1 MKRRYQMVV
10 SEKRIEDLKGL
21 KFNVPSYQ
29 RGYRWTEHEVT
40 TLLEDLYTHSKQNKD
55 YKYCLQP
62 LIVKKVSDNTYDVVD
77 GQQRLTTI
85 FIFLKFM
92 SAEFSSGRRRSNQY
106 DYFEL
111 VYETREQSAKY
122 LKELNFDT
130 YQQIEDYDIDAHH
143 ISKAFAAIDK
153 WVEREDINS
162 DNALHD
168 IYQVLTEAVFFIW
181 YEIDET
187 EDPIKLFTKV
197 NLGKI
202 PLTNAELIKALLLD
216 KTNYDSENDSERIHR
231 GIDWDKIEHKLQE
244 ESFWKFLTNSEK
256 YVTRIDLLFNLLEHG
271 TLEIPQN
278 DIYSTFYSIYAKYQN
293 AENKPTFISNYWNEI
308 DLLFDELTNWYRD
321 LNRYHLIGYLL
332 SVDAKKIEEVF
343 EATRGMKKSEAFSKL
358 KDLAYKTLA
367 GDIASIEEL
376 SYGTKNKTIKSTLL
390 LFNLVTLINKSEKQY
405 RFPFDI
411 YKKEKWDI
419 EHIHATA
426 DETAEADD
434 SLANLTLLDA
444 NTNRSYGN
452 SPFDQKRR
460 IIIEVDAEGKFVPVC
475 TRNVFLKVYSNEVD
489 GLDDWTDKD
498 KESYIQAIKQE
509 FNQFFGDYEE

>member
-1 MKRRYQMVV
+1 MVV

-40 TLLEDLYTHSKQNKD
+40 TLLEDLYTHSKQNRD

-111 VYETREQSAKY
+111 VYETREQSAQY

-130 YQQIEDYDIDAHH
+130 YEQIEDYDIDANH

-216 KTNYDSENDSERIHR
+216 QTNYESENDSERIHR
-231 GIDWDKIEHKLQE
+231 GIDWDKIEHRLQD
-244 ESFWKFLTNSEK
+244 ESFWKFLTNNEM
-256 YVTRIDLLFNLLEHG
+256 YDTRIDLLFNLLEHR
-271 TLEIPQN
+271 TLEMPQN
-278 DIYSTFYSIYAKYQN
+278 DIYATFYSLYSKYQKS
-293 AENKPTFISNYWNEI
+293 ENKSNFISDYWNDVES
-308 DLLFDELTNWYRD
+308 LFEELTNWYTD

-332 SVDAKKIEEVF
+332 SVDDKNDKNIEKVR
-343 EATRGMKKSEAFSKL
+343 EATKGKKKSEAFSKL
-358 KDLAYKTLA
+358 KDLAYETLPS
-367 GDIASIEEL
+367 DIASIEEL
-376 SYGTKNKTIKSTLL
+376 SYGNKNKEIRSFLL

-434 SLANLTLLDA
+434 SLANLTLLDS

-460 IIIEVDAEGKFVPVC
+460 IILEVDAEGKFVPVC

-489 GLDDWTDKD
+489 GFDDWTDKD
-498 KESYIQAIKQE
+498 KDSYIQAIKQE
-509 FNQFFGDYEE
+509 FNQFFGDEEE